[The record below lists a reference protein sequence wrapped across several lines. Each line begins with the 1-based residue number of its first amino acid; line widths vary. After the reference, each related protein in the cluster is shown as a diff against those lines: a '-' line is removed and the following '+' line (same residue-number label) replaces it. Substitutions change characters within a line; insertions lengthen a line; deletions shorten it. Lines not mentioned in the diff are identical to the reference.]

1 MAGTWLR
8 CIDHL
13 VRGDDAMTSPA
24 LANRGRTLGSLLM
37 LLGAWAAV
45 LPFVGPYFG
54 YAYTPDKAWAYTS
67 GRLWLSVLPGA
78 AAFLGGLLVL
88 ASDEAALFGAF
99 LAVLGGTWLVVGQP
113 VAAFALAG
121 RHISAGSPIA
131 SPGAIFGPATM
142 RFLEP
147 LGFFYGLGIVVIFLA
162 AVALGEVIVAR
173 MAANRFSTRLAQEVA
188 SQQTDQRPTDRYGTA
203 Y

>member
-1 MAGTWLR
+1 
-8 CIDHL
+8 
-13 VRGDDAMTSPA
+13 MTSPA
-24 LANRGRTLGSLLM
+24 LASRGRVIGSLLM
-37 LLGAWAAV
+37 LLGAWGALV
-45 LPFVGPYFG
+45 PFVGPYFG

-88 ASDEAALFGAF
+88 ASDDAAIFGAF
-99 LAVLGGTWLVVGQP
+99 LAALGGTWLVVGQP

-121 RHISAGSPIA
+121 RHISAGSPVA
-131 SPGAIFGPATM
+131 TSGAIFGPATM

-147 LGFFYGLGIVVIFLA
+147 LGFFYGLGIVVIFFA

-173 MAANRFSTRLAQEVA
+173 MAANRFSSRLAEEVA
-188 SQQTDQRPTDRYGTA
+188 SQGTQGTDQYPTDRYGTA